1 MSRLP
6 LAAAAALA
14 ALALTGCAV
23 VHPPSP
29 PTDADV
35 ESLTAR
41 IRERSWQNTGLPG
54 EAPEVEAQPSPG
66 QEESFPL
73 SAECM
78 ADAGVVS
85 FSWSFNP
92 DNGYDLTEWTGST
105 LDDAEVQRMFYVCMA
120 TYPQPL
126 REGDVASDA
135 QLDYLYD
142 LYQDVIVPCMIDNGY
157 RLPDAPTRAEFFETR
172 GQWSPYSSVHITIGG
187 AELTAVRGLCGP
199 DRPDL
204 E

>member
-6 LAAAAALA
+6 PAAAAALA

-23 VHPPSP
+23 VHPPP
-29 PTDADV
+29 PATDADV

-41 IRERSWQNTGLPG
+41 ILERSWQNTGLPG
-54 EAPEVEAQPSPG
+54 DAPQVDARPPASQDEL
-66 QEESFPL
+66 FPL

-85 FSWSFNP
+85 YSWSFSP
-92 DNGYDLTEWTGST
+92 DNGYTLSEWSDST
-105 LDDAEVQRMFYVCMA
+105 LDDTEVQRTFYVCVA

-126 REGDVASDA
+126 REGDMVTDA
-135 QLDYLYD
+135 QLTYLYEH
-142 LYQDVIVPCMIDNGY
+142 YQDMIVPCMIDNGY
-157 RLPDAPTRAEFFETR
+157 VISDAPTRAEFIETR
-172 GQWSPYSSVHITIGG
+172 GQWNPYAFVHTTIGG